1 MFIAQTG
8 LSQSIADCKVRFD
21 KYLNLKGALDDR
33 VKFESNAFY
42 ILNEK
47 NEKEF
52 AVYANELSVLAEF
65 FENSS
70 VKEQEKLYKLK
81 GCNKLNKKQ
90 LDKDELSLSS

>member
-47 NEKEF
+47 NEK
-52 AVYANELSVLAEF
+52 
-65 FENSS
+65 
-70 VKEQEKLYKLK
+70 
-81 GCNKLNKKQ
+81 
-90 LDKDELSLSS
+90 